1 MKIER
6 SYNYDEATE
15 IIAGAIMDG
24 LEENGVCAQ
33 VRVAEEDEG
42 QLTMLF
48 GGRRFNI
55 VIQEVL

>member
-6 SYNYDEATE
+6 SYNYDETTE

-24 LEENGVCAQ
+24 LEEGDVCAQ

-42 QLTMLF
+42 KLTMMVD
-48 GGRRFNI
+48 GRRFNI